1 MIYTTEEDV
10 GADVF
15 VSINKGYSRKSTQTI
30 STDDFKKTKKTK
42 KKKKKTKKTKKKNRR
57 FLRGEAMRRRST
69 N

>member
-1 MIYTTEEDV
+1 M
-10 GADVF
+10 F

-42 KKKKKTKKTKKKNRR
+42 KKKKKKKTKKTKKKNRR